1 MRLIK
6 SSDKLH
12 HHYSLLVKDRD
23 LMSSK
28 NRRSIINLPAKL
40 PMVCPPK
47 PYSKDTLAGY
57 LLNDDKFSEKLL
69 IDKKAYAKCSVLS
82 GDKIYCMVNNISKT
96 PFKINKTLLD
106 YINNEGNKHNLLMDP
121 DVRHQFEDLEKRN
134 KYPRGILA
142 SYKSKIILQQ
152 TILGLADLFSS
163 FSYIYF
169 PVRMD
174 QRGRVYC
181 TPSYLNYQAN
191 ELSKALLLF
200 AEPGFVDRNDSI
212 AISYLK
218 IYAANC
224 FAGIISRAS
233 ISDKAKWLD
242 KNIANIVDYDNGIL
256 LNLAKDKL
264 LFLSFCME
272 YKRFHEF
279 YINTSFRHLKL
290 ISLLNYIM
298 IKIVN

>member
-1 MRLIK
+1 MRLTK
-6 SSDKLH
+6 SSGDIH
-12 HHYSLLVKDRD
+12 RHYSLFVKDHY

-47 PYSKDTLAGY
+47 PYDKDTLGGY
-57 LLNDDKFSEKLL
+57 LLNDEKFSENLL
-69 IDKKAYAKCSVLS
+69 IDKKAYAKNSEFS
-82 GDKIYCMVNNISKT
+82 GDKIYCMVNNISRI

-121 DVRHQFEDLEKRN
+121 DARHKFEDLEKRN

-152 TILGLADLFSS
+152 TILGLADFFSS